1 MNRRPPP
8 LVLRAWLPLALA
20 ALALAP
26 PVAADSTEPARQQ
39 APALPAAQ
47 PPQPAMQAD
56 DLASGLSRRIATLGP
71 LPGRLTADAERAL
84 AAVLPQ
90 PPRNPAKLPAPLLDG
105 LAATAA
111 TAAATATTATTATAT
126 DSPSMPPAPAAPAA
140 PELASDLQPAEP
152 AEPAAPAAAATAAAA
167 AATAT
172 ATASIDLPEL
182 VAAAPLPEPSPVLP
196 VLPLPPLLPLPSAP
210 PALVAL
216 VAAKPS
222 PEPSPVLPV
231 PPLLVAAV
239 PLPEPSPVL
248 PAPTPASLNE
258 RATAGA
264 VMTLA
269 ALAPTPAA
277 PVLLLA
283 AASSRAPAPAA
294 LPEPR
299 FDLSINN
306 APAAQVF
313 LQLANGTAYN
323 MLVSPDV
330 SGTLS
335 ITLKDTTV
343 PEAMDTMREM
353 FGFEYRITGN
363 RIFVYPN
370 TVQTRLYR
378 VNYLPGR
385 RQGASDTRIT
395 SSAITA
401 SANAGGSGGGGGS
414 GNNSGG
420 AGNNQAGNGMASRSD
435 DNAHVRT
442 THDTDF
448 WREVQSSLITLV
460 GTHGGRSVV
469 LNPGAG
475 VVVVKATP
483 AELRQVENY
492 LKAVQLSIERQVM
505 LEAKIV
511 EVSLSKDSQ
520 TGINW
525 AGFGKLGNGLA
536 SIGTAAPGTRLG
548 VTGAISSSDGNSA
561 APGVDLTAGT
571 LGRGFYG
578 LAFQAANFAAL
589 LNFLQT
595 QGEVQ
600 VLSSPRIATLNNQ
613 KAVLKVGSDEL
624 YVTGVSTSTTSNG
637 NNSVSSPTLTL
648 QPFFSG
654 ISLDVTP
661 QIDDVGNVMLH
672 VHPTISTVSEKN
684 KNIDLGALGSFRL
697 PLAASTVNETD
708 SIVRVRDGQIVA
720 IGGLM
725 KTELHDERT
734 GMPGLSDLP
743 GVGGLFR
750 QTTKL
755 QSKRE
760 LVIMIKPSVIHED
773 GAWPDAPS
781 FGAAQSR
788 SPSPGQASDAAAPL
802 ARR

>member
-1 MNRRPPP
+1 MNRRPSP
-8 LVLRAWLPLALA
+8 LALRTWLPLALA

-26 PVAADSTEPARQQ
+26 SFAADPPGPARPQ
-39 APALPAAQ
+39 APAVAAAQ
-47 PPQPAMQAD
+47 PLQLSAHADNQATNPRHWIAALSPYPGRPAADADRPLTAVLTLQPRSLDKPPSTPPDGSVAATTASPSTPPGRASPFGPSPDLHRLDAPEPTRIIDLPVLVAAALTERSPAPPAPSPAPVNERDNAEAGLALVAVSPAPALVLAQLSASPPPAPQPM
-56 DLASGLSRRIATLGP
+56 LAKALVAAPAETP
-71 LPGRLTADAERAL
+71 VTA
-84 AAVLPQ
+84 
-90 PPRNPAKLPAPLLDG
+90 PPVTAPPSPAPAPADLL
-105 LAATAA
+105 LA
-111 TAAATATTATTATAT
+111 AAATR
-126 DSPSMPPAPAAPAA
+126 PPAPAAA
-140 PELASDLQPAEP
+140 
-152 AEPAAPAAAATAAAA
+152 
-167 AATAT
+167 
-172 ATASIDLPEL
+172 
-182 VAAAPLPEPSPVLP
+182 
-196 VLPLPPLLPLPSAP
+196 
-210 PALVAL
+210 
-216 VAAKPS
+216 
-222 PEPSPVLPV
+222 
-231 PPLLVAAV
+231 
-239 PLPEPSPVL
+239 
-248 PAPTPASLNE
+248 
-258 RATAGA
+258 
-264 VMTLA
+264 
-269 ALAPTPAA
+269 
-277 PVLLLA
+277 
-283 AASSRAPAPAA
+283 
-294 LPEPR
+294 PEPR

-330 SGTLS
+330 SGSLS

-395 SSAITA
+395 SSAISA
-401 SANAGGSGGGGGS
+401 SASGGGNSGGGGGGGTNNSGGSGGG
-414 GNNSGG
+414 
-420 AGNNQAGNGMASRSD
+420 NNQGGNGLASRSD

-536 SIGTAAPGTRLG
+536 TIGSAAPGTRLG
-548 VTGAISSSDGNSA
+548 VTGALSSSDGNSL
-561 APGVDLTAGT
+561 APGLDLAAGAV
-571 LGRGFYG
+571 GRGFYG

-661 QIDDVGNVMLH
+661 QIDDAGNVMLH

-684 KNIDLGALGSFRL
+684 KIIDLGSLGAFRL

-725 KTELHDERT
+725 KTEVHDERS
-734 GMPGLSDLP
+734 GMPVLSELP

-750 QTTKL
+750 QTTRL

-760 LVIMIKPSVIHED
+760 LVIMIKPTVIQED
-773 GAWPDAPS
+773 GAWPDAPTV
-781 FGAAQSR
+781 GAPQSH
-788 SPSPGQASDAAAPL
+788 SPMPGQATDAAPL

>member
-1 MNRRPPP
+1 MNRHPPP
-8 LVLRAWLPLALA
+8 LARRSWLPLALA
-20 ALALAP
+20 ALALAAP
-26 PVAADSTEPARQQ
+26 AAADPAEPAHPQPPIQPVAQPDAKPV
-39 APALPAAQ
+39 AQ
-47 PPQPAMQAD
+47 PLQLAVQAD
-56 DLASGLSRRIATLGP
+56 DQATGLRRWIAVLSP
-71 LPGRLTADAERAL
+71 LPGRLAADSDRAPTALLTLQARSPD
-84 AAVLPQ
+84 
-90 PPRNPAKLPAPLLDG
+90 KPAPASPEG
-105 LAATAA
+105 SA
-111 TAAATATTATTATAT
+111 AAATANPSTPPGAAAAADPAPDLQRPDPAAATQIIDLPVLVAAAPLPDPGPAPALPGAATANLRA
-126 DSPSMPPAPAAPAA
+126 DAVLALAPLSPAPAAPAA
-140 PELASDLQPAEP
+140 PALLAP
-152 AEPAAPAAAATAAAA
+152 
-167 AATAT
+167 
-172 ATASIDLPEL
+172 
-182 VAAAPLPEPSPVLP
+182 
-196 VLPLPPLLPLPSAP
+196 AP
-210 PALVAL
+210 PA
-216 VAAKPS
+216 
-222 PEPSPVLPV
+222 
-231 PPLLVAAV
+231 
-239 PLPEPSPVL
+239 
-248 PAPTPASLNE
+248 
-258 RATAGA
+258 
-264 VMTLA
+264 
-269 ALAPTPAA
+269 
-277 PVLLLA
+277 LLLA
-283 AASSRAPAPAA
+283 AAPSRAPAPAA
-294 LPEPR
+294 APEPR

-395 SSAITA
+395 SSAI
-401 SANAGGSGGGGGS
+401 SAASGGGTGGS
-414 GNNSGG
+414 SNSNSPGSNGG
-420 AGNNQAGNGMASRSD
+420 SNGLPSRSD

-448 WREVQSSLITLV
+448 WREVQQSLITLV

-661 QIDDVGNVMLH
+661 QIDDAGNVMLH

-684 KNIDLGALGSFRL
+684 KNIDLGALGAFRL

-725 KTELHDERT
+725 KTELHDERS

-750 QTTKL
+750 QTAKL

-760 LVIMIKPSVIHED
+760 LVIMIKPTVIHED
-773 GAWPDAPS
+773 GAWPDTPS
-781 FGAAQSR
+781 FGAPQGR

>member
-1 MNRRPPP
+1 MNRRPSP
-8 LVLRAWLPLALA
+8 LALRTWLSVALATLALA

-26 PVAADSTEPARQQ
+26 SFAAEPPEPAR
-39 APALPAAQ
+39 PAEAAAQ
-47 PPQPAMQAD
+47 PLQLSAHADNQATGPRHWI
-56 DLASGLSRRIATLGP
+56 AALSP
-71 LPGRLTADAERAL
+71 YPGRPAADADRPLTAVLTLQPRSLDKPPSRPPDGSVAATTASPSTPPGRALPFGPSPDLHLLDPPEPTRIIDLPVLVAAALTERSPAPPAPSPAPVNERDNAEAGLAL
-84 AAVLPQ
+84 AAVS
-90 PPRNPAKLPAPLLDG
+90 PAPTLVPAQLS
-105 LAATAA
+105 AA
-111 TAAATATTATTATAT
+111 
-126 DSPSMPPAPAAPAA
+126 PPPAPP
-140 PELASDLQPAEP
+140 PMLAK
-152 AEPAAPAAAATAAAA
+152 
-167 AATAT
+167 
-172 ATASIDLPEL
+172 
-182 VAAAPLPEPSPVLP
+182 
-196 VLPLPPLLPLPSAP
+196 
-210 PALVAL
+210 AL
-216 VAAKPS
+216 VAAPADAPLTAPPVTAPPS
-222 PEPSPVLPV
+222 P
-231 PPLLVAAV
+231 A
-239 PLPEPSPVL
+239 
-248 PAPTPASLNE
+248 PAPAD
-258 RATAGA
+258 
-264 VMTLA
+264 
-269 ALAPTPAA
+269 
-277 PVLLLA
+277 LLLA
-283 AASSRAPAPAA
+283 AAATRPPALAA
-294 LPEPR
+294 APEPR

-306 APAAQVF
+306 APASQVF

-330 SGTLS
+330 SGSLS

-395 SSAITA
+395 SSAISA
-401 SANAGGSGGGGGS
+401 SASGGGNSGGGGG
-414 GNNSGG
+414 GGGNNNSGG
-420 AGNNQAGNGMASRSD
+420 GNNAGSNGLASRSD

-448 WREVQSSLITLV
+448 WREVQSSLTTLV

-536 SIGTAAPGTRLG
+536 TIGSAAPGTRLG
-548 VTGAISSSDGNSA
+548 STGALSSSDGNSV

-661 QIDDVGNVMLH
+661 QIDDAGNVMLH

-684 KNIDLGALGSFRL
+684 KNIDLGSLGAFRL

-725 KTELHDERT
+725 KTEVHDERT
-734 GMPGLSDLP
+734 GMPVLSDLP
-743 GVGGLFR
+743 GVGALFR
-750 QTTKL
+750 QTTRL

-760 LVIMIKPSVIHED
+760 LVIMIKPTVIQED
-773 GAWPDAPS
+773 GAWPDAPT

-788 SPSPGQASDAAAPL
+788 SPMPGQATDTAAPL

>member
-1 MNRRPPP
+1 MNRRHPQPP
-8 LVLRAWLPLALA
+8 LRAWLPLALA
-20 ALALAP
+20 ALAMAP
-26 PVAADSTEPARQQ
+26 PAAADPPEPARPQ
-39 APALPAAQ
+39 APAEPLIQ
-47 PPQPAMQAD
+47 PPQLALQAD
-56 DLASGLSRRIATLGP
+56 SLATDRRRWSAALSPI
-71 LPGRLTADAERAL
+71 PGRLAADADRPLSAVL
-84 AAVLPQ
+84 TLLPRSPDKPPSTPPDAAV
-90 PPRNPAKLPAPLLDG
+90 
-105 LAATAA
+105 
-111 TAAATATTATTATAT
+111 
-126 DSPSMPPAPAAPAA
+126 
-140 PELASDLQPAEP
+140 
-152 AEPAAPAAAATAAAA
+152 
-167 AATAT
+167 AT
-172 ATASIDLPEL
+172 ATASPSAPSGPTTPASPFNPSPDLHPLAPPAATHIVDLPVL
-182 VAAAPLPEPSPVLP
+182 VAAAPLPEPSPVPGNQRASVEP
-196 VLPLPPLLPLPSAP
+196 VLTMAAVSPAQLLVS
-210 PALVAL
+210 PALSA
-216 VAAKPS
+216 
-222 PEPSPVLPV
+222 
-231 PPLLVAAV
+231 
-239 PLPEPSPVL
+239 
-248 PAPTPASLNE
+248 
-258 RATAGA
+258 
-264 VMTLA
+264 
-269 ALAPTPAA
+269 
-277 PVLLLA
+277 
-283 AASSRAPAPAA
+283 APAPAA
-294 LPEPR
+294 TVLVAVAATRPPAPAAAPEPR

-306 APAAQVF
+306 APASQVF

-330 SGTLS
+330 SGSLS

-363 RIFVYPN
+363 RIFVYPT

-401 SANAGGSGGGGGS
+401 SANGGGGNSGGGNQGGNAGG
-414 GNNSGG
+414 GNLP
-420 AGNNQAGNGMASRSD
+420 SRAD

-448 WREVQSSLITLV
+448 WREVQSSLTTLV

-511 EVSLSKDSQ
+511 EVNLSKDSQ

-536 SIGTAAPGTRLG
+536 SIGSAAPGTRLG
-548 VTGAISSSDGNSA
+548 VTGALSSSDGSSA
-561 APGVDLTAGT
+561 NPGVDLAAGA

-661 QIDDVGNVMLH
+661 QIDDAGNVMLH

-684 KNIDLGALGSFRL
+684 KIIDLGALGAFRL

-725 KTELHDERT
+725 KTEVHDERS
-734 GMPGLSDLP
+734 GMPVLSDLP
-743 GVGGLFR
+743 GVGALFR
-750 QTTKL
+750 QTTRL

-760 LVIMIKPSVIHED
+760 LVILIKPTVIQED
-773 GAWPDAPS
+773 GAWPDAPT
-781 FGAAQSR
+781 FGAPQSR
-788 SPSPGQASDAAAPL
+788 APMPGQATDAAGPL

>member
-1 MNRRPPP
+1 MNRRPP
-8 LVLRAWLPLALA
+8 LLALRAWLPLALA

-26 PVAADSTEPARQQ
+26 P
-39 APALPAAQ
+39 
-47 PPQPAMQAD
+47 
-56 DLASGLSRRIATLGP
+56 
-71 LPGRLTADAERAL
+71 
-84 AAVLPQ
+84 
-90 PPRNPAKLPAPLLDG
+90 
-105 LAATAA
+105 
-111 TAAATATTATTATAT
+111 AAATA
-126 DSPSMPPAPAAPAA
+126 SPSTPPGAASPFGPSPDLHRLDPPASAH
-140 PELASDLQPAEP
+140 
-152 AEPAAPAAAATAAAA
+152 
-167 AATAT
+167 
-172 ATASIDLPEL
+172 SIDLPVL
-182 VAAAPLPEPSPVLP
+182 VAAAPPPEPSP
-196 VLPLPPLLPLPSAP
+196 AP
-210 PALVAL
+210 PA
-216 VAAKPS
+216 PS
-222 PEPSPVLPV
+222 P
-231 PPLLVAAV
+231 
-239 PLPEPSPVL
+239 
-248 PAPTPASLNE
+248 
-258 RATAGA
+258 
-264 VMTLA
+264 
-269 ALAPTPAA
+269 
-277 PVLLLA
+277 
-283 AASSRAPAPAA
+283 APAPAVVLVA
-294 LPEPR
+294 AATARPPAPVAAPEPR

-313 LQLANGTAYN
+313 LQLANGTDYN

-330 SGTLS
+330 GGTLS

-343 PEAMDTMREM
+343 PEAMDTLREM

-385 RQGASDTRIT
+385 RQGASDTRVT
-395 SSAITA
+395 SSAIGA
-401 SANAGGSGGGGGS
+401 SAGGGASSGS
-414 GNNSGG
+414 GNNQG
-420 AGNNQAGNGMASRSD
+420 GNNQGGNTGGGNSAGGNGLASRAD

-448 WREVQSSLITLV
+448 WREVQQSLTTLV

-536 SIGTAAPGTRLG
+536 SIGSAAPGTRLG
-548 VTGAISSSDGNSA
+548 VTGAISSDGNSV
-561 APGVDLTAGT
+561 APGVDLAAGA

-624 YVTGVSTSTTSNG
+624 YVTGVSTSTTSSG

-661 QIDDVGNVMLH
+661 QIDDAGNVMLH

-684 KNIDLGALGSFRL
+684 KNIDLGALGAFRL

-725 KTELHDERT
+725 KTEVHDERT
-734 GMPGLSDLP
+734 GMPVLSELP

-750 QTTKL
+750 QTTRL

-760 LVIMIKPSVIHED
+760 LVIMIKPTVIQED
-773 GAWPDAPS
+773 GAWPDAPG
-781 FGAAQSR
+781 FGAPQGR
-788 SPSPGQASDAAAPL
+788 STMPGQPTDAAAPL

>member
-1 MNRRPPP
+1 MTLRSPSAP
-8 LVLRAWLPLALA
+8 LRVWLPLALALA

-26 PVAADSTEPARQQ
+26 GVMADP
-39 APALPAAQ
+39 
-47 PPQPAMQAD
+47 
-56 DLASGLSRRIATLGP
+56 
-71 LPGRLTADAERAL
+71 
-84 AAVLPQ
+84 
-90 PPRNPAKLPAPLLDG
+90 
-105 LAATAA
+105 
-111 TAAATATTATTATAT
+111 
-126 DSPSMPPAPAAPAA
+126 
-140 PELASDLQPAEP
+140 
-152 AEPAAPAAAATAAAA
+152 

-172 ATASIDLPEL
+172 APATHPRAEPPVLHAAVAMPEHPPM
-182 VAAAPLPEPSPVLP
+182 AAASVRSPA
-196 VLPLPPLLPLPSAP
+196 AP
-210 PALVAL
+210 PAA
-216 VAAKPS
+216 
-222 PEPSPVLPV
+222 
-231 PPLLVAAV
+231 
-239 PLPEPSPVL
+239 
-248 PAPTPASLNE
+248 
-258 RATAGA
+258 
-264 VMTLA
+264 
-269 ALAPTPAA
+269 
-277 PVLLLA
+277 
-283 AASSRAPAPAA
+283 
-294 LPEPR
+294 EPR
-299 FDLSINN
+299 FDLAVNN

-330 SGTLS
+330 GGMLS
-335 ITLKDTTV
+335 ITLNDTTV
-343 PEAMDTMREM
+343 PEAMDTLREM

-395 SSAITA
+395 SSAISA
-401 SANAGGSGGGGGS
+401 SSGGGGNGS
-414 GNNSGG
+414 NGGGNNPGGNGG
-420 AGNNQAGNGMASRSD
+420 AGNGLASRPD

-448 WREVQSSLITLV
+448 WREVQQSLLTLV
-460 GTHGGRSVV
+460 GSHGGRSVV

-548 VTGAISSSDGNSA
+548 VTGNISSSDGNSV
-561 APGVDLTAGT
+561 APGVDLSAGT

-637 NNSVSSPTLTL
+637 SNSVSSPTLTL

-661 QIDDVGNVMLH
+661 QIDDAGNVMLH

-684 KNIDLGALGSFRL
+684 KNIDLGSLGAFRL

-725 KTELHDERT
+725 KTEIHDERT

-750 QTTKL
+750 QTAKL

-760 LVIMIKPSVIHED
+760 LVIMIKPTVIQED

-781 FGAAQSR
+781 FGAPQSR
-788 SPSPGQASDAAAPL
+788 SPMPGQATDAAAPL